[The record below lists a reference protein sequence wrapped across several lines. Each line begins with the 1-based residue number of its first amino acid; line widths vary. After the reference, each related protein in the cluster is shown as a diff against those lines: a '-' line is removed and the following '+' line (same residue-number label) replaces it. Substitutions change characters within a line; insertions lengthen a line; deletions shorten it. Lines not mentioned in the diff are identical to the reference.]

1 MAKDTCLIDMTF
13 EWTKGSNAY
22 LLENLILRDWVVM
35 FNSAWI
41 DITLCGL
48 LFLYKFDKLAS
59 VTFALALFFAAFLKS
74 IT

>member
-1 MAKDTCLIDMTF
+1 MAKDTCLIDQTYV
-13 EWTKGSNAY
+13 WTSGLNKFF
-22 LLENLILRDWVVM
+22 LENLIVRDWVVM

-59 VTFALALFFAAFLKS
+59 VTFALALFFSSTLKV